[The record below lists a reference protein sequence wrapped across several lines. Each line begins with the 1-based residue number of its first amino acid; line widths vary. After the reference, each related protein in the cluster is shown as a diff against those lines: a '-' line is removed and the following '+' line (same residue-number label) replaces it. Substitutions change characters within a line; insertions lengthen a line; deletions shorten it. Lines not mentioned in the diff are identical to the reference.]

1 MVAFIAGVVVGG
13 VVFYFKDAIKAKFAE
28 AVAAVKAKFT
38 K

>member
-1 MVAFIAGVVVGG
+1 MIAFIAGVVAGG
-13 VVFYFKDAIKAKFAE
+13 AVVYFKDAIKAKYAE